1 MLASTLITLALAEY
15 ASRDDFQQIGKGS
28 KIRHGIQWLFRAAVV
43 ALACYLD
50 DCMLYA
56 VPLAFLFSAVFRWRL
71 NKMRGKDWR
80 YVAPWSA
87 VYDCWWVTL
96 ILHIE
101 ARQWNPMQWTWPKAY
116 HIMAWNAF
124 YQHGSPL
131 MRQRIHRAGTM
142 AYIFE
147 AVCFVAGTVWYIWA

>member
-1 MLASTLITLALAEY
+1 MIPSTLITIALAEY

-71 NKMRGKDWR
+71 NALRGKDWR
-80 YVAPWSA
+80 YMAPWSS
-87 VYDCWWVTL
+87 VYDMCL
-96 ILHIE
+96 FAL
-101 ARQWNPMQWTWPKAY
+101 ANQWIPPKPY
-116 HIMAWNAF
+116 L
-124 YQHGSPL
+124 SL
-131 MRQRIHRAGTM
+131 MRTAYSVKLIHRAGTL

-147 AVCFVAGTVWYIWA
+147 GACFVAGTVWYIWA

>member
-43 ALACYLD
+43 ALACWLD

-71 NKMRGKDWR
+71 NALRGKDWR
-80 YVAPWSA
+80 YMAPWSS
-87 VYDCWWVTL
+87 VYDMCLFALANQWIPPKPYLSL
-96 ILHIE
+96 I
-101 ARQWNPMQWTWPKAY
+101 RTAY
-116 HIMAWNAF
+116 
-124 YQHGSPL
+124 SVKL
-131 MRQRIHRAGTM
+131 IHRAGTL